1 MKRIINCETGK
12 ITERDLNKDEIAQM
26 QIDAEKVLIAKNDQ
40 QERELAKKSILD
52 KLGITA
58 DEAALLI
65 Q

>member
-40 QERELAKKSILD
+40 QERELAKKFILD